1 MDRTNHPSRV
11 HGLRGITAGD
21 GDGYSSPLRRRFGF
35 DHDWRLTM
43 AVDFSKLPI
52 GTKVET
58 AYGPGK
64 IVLGLSPR
72 VTVRVGDVDY
82 QYTPSG
88 KRCEYDKRPTLFV
101 APFEWPEQEQP
112 LPDLAVDTP
121 VMVRSRGDRSWRRRH
136 FCRWE
141 DGKCVTFTDG
151 FSSWLTKTIS
161 RWDEWRLPTNEEL
174 KGADNVE

>member
-1 MDRTNHPSRV
+1 
-11 HGLRGITAGD
+11 
-21 GDGYSSPLRRRFGF
+21 
-35 DHDWRLTM
+35 M

-52 GTKVET
+52 GTRVET

-121 VMVRSRGDRSWRRRH
+121 VMVRVRGDRPWQRRH

-141 DGKCVTFTDG
+141 HGRCVTFTDG
-151 FSSWLTKTIS
+151 FSSWSTKTIC
-161 RWDEWRLPTNEEL
+161 RWDEWRLPTDEEL
-174 KGADNVE
+174 GGADNVE

>member
-1 MDRTNHPSRV
+1 
-11 HGLRGITAGD
+11 
-21 GDGYSSPLRRRFGF
+21 
-35 DHDWRLTM
+35 M
-43 AVDFSKLPI
+43 AVDFTKVPI

-82 QYTPSG
+82 PYTCDG
-88 KRCEYDKRPTLFV
+88 RRHDLDARPTLFL
-101 APFEWPEQEQP
+101 APFQWPEQEQP

-151 FSSWLTKTIS
+151 LTSWSTKTIS
-161 RWDEWRLPTNEEL
+161 RWDEWRLPTDEEL
-174 KGADNVE
+174 KGKINE